1 MVNNG
6 LRPYVWGNP
15 AAEIHASAY
24 CEGRYVVFSLPFRGM
39 PTRSLTCRHGRAACP
54 DHHRKSS
61 GRRATQFVWMTTPS
75 PKLTAVTLG
84 VRDVPAS
91 ARFYEALGFKRKVRS
106 TGDEIAFFEAGGVIL
121 ALWDWD
127 KLAEDTVISSQ
138 PRPQTFRG
146 ATMAWNCATPAEVDA
161 VFAKAIAAGAGL
173 LRRPE
178 KTEYGGYRG
187 YFSDPDGHAWE
198 VV

>member
-1 MVNNG
+1 
-6 LRPYVWGNP
+6 
-15 AAEIHASAY
+15 
-24 CEGRYVVFSLPFRGM
+24 
-39 PTRSLTCRHGRAACP
+39 
-54 DHHRKSS
+54 
-61 GRRATQFVWMTTPS
+61 MTTPS

-91 ARFYEALGFKRKVRS
+91 ARFYEALGLKRKFRA
-106 TGDEIAFFEAGGVIL
+106 TGDEIAFFEAGGVVL

-127 KLAEDTVISSQ
+127 KLAGDSVIASQ

-146 ATMAWNCATPAEVDA
+146 TTLAWNCATPAEVDD
-161 VFAKAIAAGAGL
+161 VFAKAIAVGAKP

-198 VV
+198 VVQAPGFAFTDDGRLTMPD